1 MTDFTTLRTTM
12 VDTQIRPADITK
24 FPIIDA
30 MLKVRREMFVPDQM
44 RQTAYTDSIVY
55 LGGDRIVLDPRSFG
69 KMLDAVNI
77 QGDELVLDIGS
88 GLGYSAAVIGKVCEA
103 VVALE
108 EDDDMASN
116 SETIL
121 ATEGCLNVAVLQGT
135 LSEGAAKHAPFDVI
149 VIEGAVEEIS
159 DELVTQLADGG
170 RIAAIFSQKSQ
181 GVLRVGYKTQ
191 GKISWRFVCNAYAPV
206 LAGFHKTQS
215 FLL

>member
-170 RIAAIFSQKSQ
+170 RIAAIFSQRSQ

>member
-1 MTDFTTLRTTM
+1 MTDYTTLRTTM

-44 RQTAYTDSIVY
+44 QQIAYTDSIVY

-170 RIAAIFSQKSQ
+170 RIAAIFSQKGQ
-181 GVLRVGYKTQ
+181 GVLRVGYKAQ

-206 LAGFHKTQS
+206 LAGFHKTHS

>member
-1 MTDFTTLRTTM
+1 MTDYTTLRTTM

-44 RQTAYTDSIVY
+44 QQIAYTDSIVY

-135 LSEGAAKHAPFDVI
+135 LSEGVAKHAPFDVI

-159 DELVTQLADGG
+159 DELVKQLADGG
-170 RIAAIFSQKSQ
+170 RIAAIFSQKGQ
-181 GVLRVGYKTQ
+181 GVMRVGYKAQ

-206 LAGFHKTQS
+206 LAGFHKTHS

>member
-1 MTDFTTLRTTM
+1 MTDYTTLRTTM

-44 RQTAYTDSIVY
+44 QQIAYTDSIVY

-159 DELVTQLADGG
+159 DELVRQLADGG
-170 RIAAIFSQKSQ
+170 RIAAIFSQKGQ
-181 GVLRVGYKTQ
+181 GVLRVGYKAQ

-206 LAGFHKTQS
+206 LAGFHKTHS

>member
-1 MTDFTTLRTTM
+1 M

-77 QGDELVLDIGS
+77 QSDELVLDIGS

>member
-1 MTDFTTLRTTM
+1 M

-135 LSEGAAKHAPFDVI
+135 LCAGATKHAPFDVI

-159 DELVTQLADGG
+159 GELTAQLADGG
-170 RIAAIFSQKSQ
+170 RIAGIFSQKGQ
-181 GVLRVGYKTQ
+181 GILRVGYKTQ

-206 LAGFHKTQS
+206 LAGFIKITAFYCRLRS
-215 FLL
+215 

>member
-1 MTDFTTLRTTM
+1 M

-206 LAGFHKTQS
+206 LAGFHKTPS
-215 FLL
+215 FSL

>member
-1 MTDFTTLRTTM
+1 M

>member
-1 MTDFTTLRTTM
+1 
-12 VDTQIRPADITK
+12 
-24 FPIIDA
+24 
-30 MLKVRREMFVPDQM
+30 MFVPDQM

-55 LGGDRIVLDPRSFG
+55 LGGNRIVLDPRSFG

-108 EDDDMASN
+108 EDDDMASE

-121 ATEGCLNVAVLQGT
+121 ATEGCLNVAVLQGN

-149 VIEGAVEEIS
+149 VIEGAVEEVS
-159 DELVTQLADGG
+159 DELVTQLVDGG
-170 RIAAIFSQKSQ
+170 RIAAIFSQEAQ

-206 LAGFHKTQS
+206 LSGFHKTHS

>member
-206 LAGFHKTQS
+206 LAGFHKTPS

>member
-1 MTDFTTLRTTM
+1 M

-108 EDDDMASN
+108 EDVDMASN

>member
-1 MTDFTTLRTTM
+1 M

-30 MLKVRREMFVPDQM
+30 MLKVRREVFVPDQM

>member
-1 MTDFTTLRTTM
+1 MTDYTTLRTTM

>member
-1 MTDFTTLRTTM
+1 MTDYITLRTTM

-30 MLKVRREMFVPDQM
+30 MLNVRREMFVPDQM
-44 RQTAYTDSIVY
+44 RKVAYADSIVH
-55 LGGDRIVLDPRSFG
+55 LGGDRSVLDPRSFG

-77 QGDELVLDIGS
+77 QSDELVLDVGS
-88 GLGYSAAVIGKVCEA
+88 GLGYSSAVIGKFCEA

-108 EDDDMASN
+108 ENEDMALE

-135 LSEGAAKHAPFDVI
+135 LAEGAAKHAPFDVI
-149 VIEGAVEEIS
+149 VIEGSVEEVS
-159 DELVTQLADGG
+159 DGLVSQLADGG
-170 RIAAIFSQKSQ
+170 RMAAIFSQKDQ
-181 GVLRVGYKTQ
+181 GVMRVGYKTQ
-191 GKISWRFVCNAYAPV
+191 GKMSWRFVCNAYAPV
-206 LAGFHKTQS
+206 LTGFHKNHS

>member
-1 MTDFTTLRTTM
+1 MTDYTNLRTTM
-12 VDTQIRPADITK
+12 VDTQIRPADVTK

-116 SETIL
+116 SEAIL

-135 LSEGAAKHAPFDVI
+135 LSEGASKHAPFDVI

-159 DELVTQLADGG
+159 DELVAQLVDGG
-170 RIAAIFSQKSQ
+170 RIAAIFSQKGQ
-181 GVLRVGYKTQ
+181 GILRVGYKTQ

-206 LAGFHKTQS
+206 LAGFHKTPS
-215 FLL
+215 FSL

>member
-1 MTDFTTLRTTM
+1 M

-135 LSEGAAKHAPFDVI
+135 LSEGAAEHAPFDVI

-206 LAGFHKTQS
+206 LAGFHETQS

>member
-1 MTDFTTLRTTM
+1 MTDYTNLRTTM
-12 VDTQIRPADITK
+12 VDTQIRPADVTK

>member
-1 MTDFTTLRTTM
+1 MTDYTTLRTTM

-24 FPIIDA
+24 FPIIEA

-206 LAGFHKTQS
+206 LAGFHKTPS
-215 FLL
+215 FSL

>member
-206 LAGFHKTQS
+206 LAGFHKTPS
-215 FLL
+215 FSL